1 MDGEET
7 ITLNPD
13 YGAFNDS
20 LVEVNEETGF
30 VKASVRLQHGVTL
43 SVEAPFPV
51 ACAWLMDNPAG
62 RLLGAA
68 SKLKV

>member
-1 MDGEET
+1 MNEDE

-13 YGAFNDS
+13 FGAFNDS
-20 LVEVNEETGF
+20 LVEVDEDKKF
-30 VKASVRLQHGVTL
+30 VKASVRLLHGVTL

-62 RLLGAA
+62 KLLGA
-68 SKLKV
+68 SSQLKV